1 MKKILYI
8 VFIFNF
14 LFSLLTS
21 ILPLLVYA
29 ISNSAAT
36 SGYVLGTFMAALLIV
51 RFFLLKVH
59 FSEESLLKVGLIL
72 YCMGFGL
79 LVLDANSLFLYYV
92 GASFLGLGVGI
103 VSPVLLTLIVNI
115 GDNKKL
121 SIGLH
126 NSFMGMASATA
137 PFLGLYLF
145 YGIENKMYL
154 YLFLFSVA
162 ITTVLTSFFIKKQA
176 VPIELGSRL
185 KHINKN
191 VFSLDYVI
199 NYIAFLLISLCYG
212 AVIAYL
218 PLLLEGLNLRI
229 DIFYLFFWLAFLLSQ
244 VYTLTITS
252 YISEKIVVPITILLI
267 TISTY
272 LIGDTNNYVLLII
285 NAVVFGSS
293 YGGLMNLFYNRI
305 AKVKD
310 NMAKTDA
317 FSIFGLMSYLGVS
330 LGSLILSPI
339 ASESLSKVFYY
350 ASAFPIFALI
360 MNIVFSL
367 FANKRGTINY
377 ELEK

>member
-21 ILPLLVYA
+21 ILPLLVFA

-59 FSEESLLKVGLIL
+59 FNEESLLKVGLIL

-176 VPIELGSRL
+176 VPIELGSRI

-191 VFSLDYVI
+191 VFSLDYII

-212 AVIAYL
+212 AVIAYM
-218 PLLLEGLNLRI
+218 PLLLEGVNLRI

-305 AKVKD
+305 AQVKD

-339 ASESLSKVFYY
+339 ASESLSKVFYF

-360 MNIVFSL
+360 LNIVFSL
-367 FANKRGTINY
+367 FANKRATINY